1 MDLVTPGDGKILGSF
16 TSCGREGHLDF
27 AGAEAGAVR
36 AIEKEAVEELSRRL
50 VAFLYGDTEG

>member
-1 MDLVTPGDGKILGSF
+1 VTPGDGKILGSF